1 MFMSELKLRPPKGRS
16 AVRLRSAQALRPYGR
31 WRRLQRQ
38 DCLCHE
44 KAVPSSAKIA
54 SLGMT
59 TWRMGGVEG
68 RNGGIAPKLAGR
80 VHAARE
86 AAHRK
91 TLRAVVF
98 MSELK
103 LRPPKGRSAVRLR
116 SPQVLRP
123 YGKWRRLQRQD
134 CLCHEKADPSSA
146 KIASLGMTT

>member
-1 MFMSELKLRPPKGRS
+1 M
-16 AVRLRSAQALRPYGR
+16 VRLRSPHVLCPYGK
-31 WRRLQRQ
+31 RRELHRH

-44 KAVPSSAKIA
+44 KADPSSAKIA

-68 RNGGIAPKLAGR
+68 RNGGIAPILTGR
-80 VHAARE
+80 VRAAGE